1 MLIDRV
7 NRNSYICTYIY
18 EHPDTW
24 KEDFTNKHI
33 KYKYQKPFCIFNYDI
48 DCDFSDPIVQEARG
62 IIIDMNTLEVA
73 CWPFRKFGNWNESYA
88 DTIDWRTARV
98 QEKIDGSIIKVWWN
112 KYEKCWW
119 FSTNATINADDATC
133 NAGMTFGELL
143 RRTDDLYSIRMDILI
158 KDFTYI
164 FELISPYNTVVIKY
178 DKPELYHIGTRSNI
192 TGHECVANIGIRRP
206 YEYPLYSFKDCERF
220 LEEYDQT
227 KKVTLEGFVVV
238 DNMYHRVKIKSP
250 EYLTLH
256 RMANNGAL
264 TKERCLEIV
273 MTQDVKSVC
282 AALPQYAHIIKY
294 YDFKV
299 AELRYELEQYKY
311 YVLNL
316 YQEVNKERKAIAMQ
330 IKNDRY
336 ASFGFKFLD
345 NKFDINN
352 GLTVR
357 LAAKYIPD
365 YVDNAAFRKSI
376 SLNELNE

>member
-1 MLIDRV
+1 MLMNPV

-18 EHPDTW
+18 EHPNTW
-24 KEDFTNKHI
+24 KEDFINKHI

-88 DTIDWRTARV
+88 DAIDWNTARV
-98 QEKIDGSIIKVWWN
+98 QEKIDGSIIKMWWN

-164 FELISPYNTVVIKY
+164 FELISPYNTIVIKY
-178 DKPELYHIGTRSNI
+178 DRPELYHIGTRSNL
-192 TGHECVANIGIRRP
+192 TGRECVANIGIRKP
-206 YEYPLYSFKDCERF
+206 YEYPLYSFKDCRKF
-220 LEEYDQT
+220 LEEYDQ
-227 KKVTLEGFVVV
+227 KEKVTLEGFVVV
-238 DNMYHRVKIKSP
+238 DDNYHRIKIKSP

-282 AALPQYAHIIKY
+282 EALPQYAHIIKY
-294 YDFKV
+294 YDFKL

-316 YQEVNKERKAIAMQ
+316 YQELNNDRKAIAFQ
-330 IKNDRY
+330 INCDRY
-336 ASFGFKFLD
+336 SSFGFKFLD
-345 NKFDINN
+345 NKFDINKDF
-352 GLTVR
+352 TVR
-357 LAAKYIPD
+357 TVAKYID
-365 YVDNAAFRKSI
+365 TYQYRNYLTTERIKY
-376 SLNELNE
+376 E